1 VADFFNSLLGLQR
14 ARFEAF
20 GVTEARTA
28 KLVQDK
34 VFGVAITGEI
44 LTHYLVF
51 AAVAALFL
59 LLLRVVNSPSA
70 RVLELSPR
78 TRFASKRLAT
88 HRLPSHARYV
98 HFNWRDEALFVLWL
112 RYVDPDTALSFS
124 IQVDF
129 VVSGLGSLN
138 GAIVGA
144 AVFLIRREWPQDV
157 MAGIF

>member
-1 VADFFNSLLGLQR
+1 MRRKSCFADRLPDPK
-14 ARFEAF
+14 
-20 GVTEARTA
+20 TA
-28 KLVQDK
+28 S
-34 VFGVAITGEI
+34 A
-44 LTHYLVF
+44 
-51 AAVAALFL
+51 
-59 LLLRVVNSPSA
+59 SPSSA
-70 RVLELSPR
+70 PMTSRLELSPR
-78 TRFASKRLAT
+78 TRFASKRWAT

-112 RYVDPDTALSFS
+112 RYVDPDTALSSS
-124 IQVDF
+124 IEVDF